1 MSSPSS
7 QITTPIVKWAGGK
20 RRLASE
26 IISHFPLEFN
36 SYIEP
41 FLGGGAVFLK
51 LNPSRANISD
61 ANSGLINLY
70 IHVRDHRSKLEE
82 SLTSLESNYN
92 SLTFTAQEALYYEIR
107 ERFNS
112 EDRIGIAKARDFL
125 FLNKT
130 GFNGM
135 YREAKAGNM
144 NIPFGKKSTVK
155 LFSKDNLLQVSNIL
169 KGKKISGEDY
179 KIAVSR
185 AKPGDLIYL
194 DPPYL
199 PISSTSSFTSYHSS
213 DFKLAQQSELAA
225 IIKDLDS
232 RGVFI
237 VLSNSFHED
246 IEQMYKSDFPNF
258 EFFEIQADR
267 TLGASAASRGKTRE
281 YLISNVQAHSKKQ

>member
-1 MSSPSS
+1 MSSPSP

-20 RRLASE
+20 RRLASK
-26 IISHFPLEFN
+26 IISHFPPEFN

-70 IHVRDHRSKLEE
+70 IHVRDHRSELEE
-82 SLTSLESNYN
+82 SLTFLQSKYN
-92 SLTFTAQEALYYEIR
+92 SLTNTAQEALYYEIR
-107 ERFNS
+107 ERYNS
-112 EDRIGIAKARDFL
+112 EDREGLTKARDFL

-144 NIPFGKKSTVK
+144 NIPFGKKNYVK

-169 KGKKISGEDY
+169 KNKIITVEDY

-185 AKPGDLIYL
+185 AKTGDLIYL

-199 PISSTSSFTSYHSS
+199 PISNTSSFTSYHSN
-213 DFKLAQQSELAA
+213 DFKLKQQNELAA
-225 IIKDLDS
+225 IVKDLDS

-246 IEQMYKSDFPNF
+246 IEEMYKRDFPNF
-258 EFFEIQADR
+258 KFFEIQAAR
-267 TLGASAASRGKTRE
+267 TIGASAASRGNTKE
-281 YLISNVQAHSKKQ
+281 YLISNVQAHSK